1 MQRGS
6 NNLAPDFHC
15 VLQVSQWCGLAAKEG
30 MPIQAGV
37 GVPRPAPGQ
46 SLAPFVLC
54 TGQMTPRN
62 IAVISE
68 CHILSTELMN

>member
-37 GVPRPAPGQ
+37 ECRAQLQG
-46 SLAPFVLC
+46 SLWPHLSSVLV
-54 TGQMTPRN
+54 R
-62 IAVISE
+62 
-68 CHILSTELMN
+68 

>member
-46 SLAPFVLC
+46 PLWPHLSSVLVRWLPGTLLPF
-54 TGQMTPRN
+54 
-62 IAVISE
+62 
-68 CHILSTELMN
+68 LSATF